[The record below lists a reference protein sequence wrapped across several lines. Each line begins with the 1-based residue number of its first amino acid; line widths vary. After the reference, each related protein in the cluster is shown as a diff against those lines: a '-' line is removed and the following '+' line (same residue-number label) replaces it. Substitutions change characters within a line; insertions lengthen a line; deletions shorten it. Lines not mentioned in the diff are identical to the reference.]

1 MRASPMSQGPN
12 FAEFRT
18 LFAKANEE
26 KSGDQLAGIAA
37 QSEQERVA
45 AKRALADVTLEHI
58 VANPLVD
65 PEKDDVSTLI
75 LQTHD
80 RENFARIKSMTVGE
94 FREYVLRDE
103 TSEVE
108 LRQLHWAITPEIA
121 AAVAKLM
128 SNKDLIL
135 AAAKIRV
142 ITRCRNTMG
151 QRGVL
156 GIRLQ
161 PNHPADDVAGIL
173 LSTFDGL
180 LYGCGDAV
188 IGVNPATD
196 SVEIVCAILHALER
210 LIGAYKVPTQACCLA
225 HISTQLAAL
234 ERGAPVDLL
243 FQSIA
248 GTQKANASFGV
259 SLSMLREGRERIL
272 EHHRGRFSPRRRGDA
287 EKTEGQEQVPR
298 EESRIRDSSRV
309 DELEGRPSGV
319 RNSNDQESSASPR
332 LRASALQTKSSS
344 VVDSQAYIPNVMYFE
359 TGQGSALSAE
369 AHHGVD
375 QLTLEARAYV
385 VARVFEPFLI
395 NSVVGFIGPE
405 YLYDERQIIRAGLED
420 HFMGKLLGLPMGC
433 DVCYTNHAAADQNS
447 ADNLLM
453 LLAAAGCNYFMGVP
467 CADDVMLNYQ
477 STSFHDALAARRLL
491 GLRPAP
497 EFLSW
502 LQAMHIYHNNEPA
515 ALDTSAKQRLMAGLE
530 SSLESLK

>member
-1 MRASPMSQGPN
+1 VPDL
-12 FAEFRT
+12 RT
-18 LFAKANEE
+18 LFARANEE

-37 QSEQERVA
+37 GSEQERVA
-45 AKRALADVTLEHI
+45 AKQTLADVTLGHI
-58 VANPLVD
+58 AANPLID
-65 PEKDDVSTLI
+65 PDEDDVSRLI
-75 LQTHD
+75 LETHD
-80 RENFARIKSMTVGE
+80 RENFAGIESLTVGE
-94 FREYVLRDE
+94 FREFILGDE
-103 TSEVE
+103 TTEAD
-108 LRQLHWAITPEIA
+108 LKRLHWAITPEMA
-121 AAVAKLM
+121 AGVAKIM

-135 AAAKIRV
+135 AAAKMRV
-142 ITRCRNTMG
+142 VTRCRNTMG

-173 LSTFDGL
+173 LSAFDGL

-196 SVEIVCAILHALER
+196 SVATVSAILHALER
-210 LIGAYKVPTQACCLA
+210 LIEAYDIPTQACCLA
-225 HISTQLAAL
+225 HISTQLKAL
-234 ERGAPVDLL
+234 ENGAPVDLL
-243 FQSIA
+243 FQSVA
-248 GTQKANASFGV
+248 GTQKANESFGV
-259 SLSMLREGRERIL
+259 TLSMLREGRERVL
-272 EHHRGRFSPRRRGDA
+272 DHHKQRGENRVIGRSSDRVIGNPDRVIGSSGHRDIGRADSDPDHKSTANSGGAGFRSPDHPITGS
-287 EKTEGQEQVPR
+287 P
-298 EESRIRDSSRV
+298 DSAQ
-309 DELEGRPSGV
+309 L
-319 RNSNDQESSASPR
+319 
-332 LRASALQTKSSS
+332 
-344 VVDSQAYIPNVMYFE
+344 NVTYFE

-375 QLTLEARAYV
+375 QLTLEARAYG
-385 VARVFEPFLI
+385 VARVFEPFLV

-477 STSFHDALAARRLL
+477 STSFHDALAARRLF

-497 EFLSW
+497 EFLEW
-502 LQAMHIYHNNEPA
+502 LMAMGIYKGDEPA
-515 ALDTSAKQRLMAGLE
+515 KLEPALRKQLASALE
-530 SSLESLK
+530 TALNQ